1 MTNQEK
7 ILERLELVIR
17 KLEELPANAD
27 YVQQGWEK
35 DALKYDLGLIGRH
48 IRYAR
53 DMVKYSKD

>member
-7 ILERLELVIR
+7 ILERLAVVIR
-17 KLEELPANAD
+17 KLEELPEAPYIKGDA
-27 YVQQGWEK
+27 K
-35 DALKYDLGLIGRH
+35 IALKYDLNLIGRH